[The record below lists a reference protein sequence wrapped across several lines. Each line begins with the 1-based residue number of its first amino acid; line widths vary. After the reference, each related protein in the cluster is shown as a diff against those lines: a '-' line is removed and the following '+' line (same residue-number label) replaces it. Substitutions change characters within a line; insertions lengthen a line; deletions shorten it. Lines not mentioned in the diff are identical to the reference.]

1 MNDNHFRQVM
11 NADEI
16 DRTLHRMAYQ
26 IWERSARSHLALVG
40 IRSRGATL
48 ATRLRPFVESLAHED
63 IPLGLLDIGLYRDD
77 IGRTSPA
84 PPVRSTDIPFDIEQ
98 KDIVLIDDVLY
109 TGRTV
114 RAALNALMDLGRP
127 ARVQLLALVDR
138 GGRELPIQADYTGES
153 VKTYENEIVVVRL
166 REEDDEDGVF
176 IEKEV
181 G

>member
-1 MNDNHFRQVM
+1 MT
-11 NADEI
+11 ADDV

-48 ATRLRPFVESLAHED
+48 ATRLRPYIESLAHED

-77 IGRTSPA
+77 IGRNTPA
-84 PPVRSTDIPFDIEQ
+84 PPVRSTDIAFDIEH
-98 KDIVLIDDVLY
+98 KDVVLVDDVLY

-127 ARVQLLALVDR
+127 SRVQLLVLVDR
-138 GGRELPIQADYTGES
+138 GGRELPIQADYIGES
-153 VKTYENEIVVVRL
+153 AKTYENEIVVVKV
-166 REEDDEDGVF
+166 REEDGEDGVF
-176 IEKEV
+176 IEKSV